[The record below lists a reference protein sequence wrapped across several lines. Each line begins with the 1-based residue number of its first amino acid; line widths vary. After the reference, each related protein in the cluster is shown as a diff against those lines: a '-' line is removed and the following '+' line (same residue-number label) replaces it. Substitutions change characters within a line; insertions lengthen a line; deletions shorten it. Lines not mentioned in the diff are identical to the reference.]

1 MIKLIFMLKRK
12 PGITPEA
19 FREHYES
26 SHVKLAYKYIGHLLQ
41 KYVRNYP
48 QQAVLNPSN
57 QAEGAAAPAA
67 GFDYDVITEMYLTNH
82 EAVQE
87 MSRIFND
94 PKINPILVEDEL
106 KFLNREA
113 TLMLV
118 CDQVDTGTSQ
128 DAHLAAHA

>member
-12 PGITPEA
+12 AGISPEA

-26 SHVKLAYKYIGHLLQ
+26 SHVKLAHQYIGHLLQ

-48 QQAVLNPSN
+48 LQAVLNPSN
-57 QAEGAAAPAA
+57 QAEGAAPPAA
-67 GFDYDVITEMYLTNH
+67 GYDYDVITEMYLNNH

-94 PKINPILVEDEL
+94 PQINPILVEDEL
-106 KFLNREA
+106 KFLDREA

-118 CDQVDTGTSQ
+118 CDQVDTGTGQ
-128 DAHLAAHA
+128 EAPVAARA

>member
-26 SHVKLAYKYIGHLLQ
+26 SHVKLAHKYIGHLLH

-57 QAEGAAAPAA
+57 QAENIAAPAG
-67 GFDYDVITEMYLTNH
+67 GFDYDVITEMYLKNH

-94 PKINPILVEDEL
+94 PKINPILVADEL

-118 CDQVDTGTSQ
+118 CDQVDTGIGQ
-128 DAHLAAHA
+128 DTHLAAHG